1 MGNVGGMIM
10 SMSISMGRGRGMS
23 MGRGR
28 GMSMSMGRGMSMGM
42 GMAMAMAM
50 GLRRMRVLCLWN
62 FVCIIR
68 SKFLIKVLVSI
79 IVMSISKYTLFI
91 DFL

>member
-23 MGRGR
+23 M
-28 GMSMSMGRGMSMGM
+28 SMGRGMSMGMGMAM

>member
-1 MGNVGGMIM
+1 MGDVGGLIMSM
-10 SMSISMGRGRGMS
+10 SMSISMGRGI
-23 MGRGR
+23 
-28 GMSMSMGRGMSMGM
+28 SMGM
-42 GMAMAMAM
+42 GMGMAM

-62 FVCIIR
+62 FVCISS